1 VGGTPPEAPHDGSER
16 GRRKEKEKEQEK
28 EKDRRR
34 EVLRG
39 SGSGLPGA
47 QNQYIFCCSSNR
59 NWLDPTPAGQGPE
72 PVVF

>member
-1 VGGTPPEAPHDGSER
+1 MGGTPPEAPHDGSER

-47 QNQYIFCCSSNR
+47 QTQYIVLLQF
-59 NWLDPTPAGQGPE
+59 
-72 PVVF
+72 